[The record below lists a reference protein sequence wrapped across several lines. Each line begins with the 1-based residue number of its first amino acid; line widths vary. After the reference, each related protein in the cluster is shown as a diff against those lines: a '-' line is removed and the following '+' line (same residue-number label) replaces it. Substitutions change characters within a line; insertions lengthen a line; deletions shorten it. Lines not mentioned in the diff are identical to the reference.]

1 MTLTLHK
8 IRTKGQSA
16 DTAISLLFLVALL
29 YMAFCT
35 GRLYEHHAAG
45 EVRLE
50 DPVCT
55 WAKARR
61 EVVEE

>member
-1 MTLTLHK
+1 MTVN
-8 IRTKGQSA
+8 IRGIKAQGQKA
-16 DTAISLLFLVALL
+16 DTAVCLFFLAGML

-45 EVRLE
+45 EVQLE
-50 DPVCT
+50 DPVCA
-55 WAKARR
+55 WAKARS